1 MNTIITIII
10 IIIIISNAIAPMA
23 PDIMG
28 TVFELAVFVV
38 VPAVLMVLV
47 LVLVTVEAL
56 GVVMLV
62 WYEVTYDDSSLE
74 IAAAYEDNTS
84 DK

>member
-28 TVFELAVFVV
+28 TSIELAFVV
-38 VPAVLMVLV
+38 VLAVLMVLV
-47 LVLVTVEAL
+47 LATVEAL
-56 GVVMLV
+56 LVVMLV
-62 WYEVTYDDSSLE
+62 WYEVITSDDSSLK
-74 IAAAYEDNTS
+74 IAAVYEDNTN